1 MIEQILQL
9 LQKNRG
15 GLSYAKISATLH
27 LRPKEKTRL
36 KKNLRN
42 LLKKGVITQVR
53 KKYILPGE
61 KHTVRGELVTVLRGF
76 GFVKP
81 KKTGVPDIFIPARF
95 SGGAIQGDIVDV
107 VYLKK
112 GEKPEGR
119 IIRIVKK
126 RKKTILGIYKEFKG
140 RSFYLPF
147 ESPSLE
153 DIPIETGREDVNSGM
168 IVEVDR
174 ARQRIIDV
182 LGMPDDPGVDIE
194 VITRKH
200 GIPREFPE
208 EVTDEVQSFPETVKE
223 QDRRGRRDLRNWRTV
238 TIDGENARD
247 FDDAVSIKR
256 RKQGGFYLGV
266 HIADVS
272 HYVRPETPLDG
283 EAANRGTSVYFPDT
297 VIPMLP
303 EKLSNQ
309 ICSLKPDEDKLTVSV
324 LMKFDKD
331 GRRLDT
337 DFFSSV
343 IRTKGRM
350 TYTSVYEIF
359 QKEKKEKETHHEVV
373 SDLLDMRKLASLLRQ
388 NRMSSGSLDFDH
400 PQPELIYRHGAL
412 HKVVP
417 FFQNEA
423 HRLIEEFMLAANQ
436 AVAEYL
442 DDSPQPFIYR
452 IHPAPDPNDLE
463 KLREILRH
471 FGVSL
476 PPAEKIT
483 RHDLQQV
490 MDHFKGRE
498 EEKFITIQVLRSLS
512 LAVYSDENK
521 GHYGLGKD
529 YYTHFTSPIRRYPDL
544 IAHRILKSV
553 LKNEES
559 ETSALSTT
567 AVRCSDTERR
577 ADEAEKEVIN
587 WRIYRMLKSK
597 IGEMFTGFIAD
608 IIGAGV
614 VVELD
619 DYFVSGVILFQDLDH
634 DYYFRKSE
642 KTLRGRRT
650 GKTYELGDRL
660 NVQLLAV
667 NPELARISLK
677 PVN

>member
-1 MIEQILQL
+1 
-9 LQKNRG
+9 
-15 GLSYAKISATLH
+15 
-27 LRPKEKTRL
+27 
-36 KKNLRN
+36 
-42 LLKKGVITQVR
+42 
-53 KKYILPGE
+53 
-61 KHTVRGELVTVLRGF
+61 
-76 GFVKP
+76 
-81 KKTGVPDIFIPARF
+81 
-95 SGGAIQGDIVDV
+95 
-107 VYLKK
+107 
-112 GEKPEGR
+112 
-119 IIRIVKK
+119 
-126 RKKTILGIYKEFKG
+126 
-140 RSFYLPF
+140 
-147 ESPSLE
+147 
-153 DIPIETGREDVNSGM
+153 
-168 IVEVDR
+168 
-174 ARQRIIDV
+174 
-182 LGMPDDPGVDIE
+182 
-194 VITRKH
+194 
-200 GIPREFPE
+200 
-208 EVTDEVQSFPETVKE
+208 
-223 QDRRGRRDLRNWRTV
+223 
-238 TIDGENARD
+238 
-247 FDDAVSIKR
+247 
-256 RKQGGFYLGV
+256 
-266 HIADVS
+266 
-272 HYVRPETPLDG
+272 
-283 EAANRGTSVYFPDT
+283 
-297 VIPMLP
+297 
-303 EKLSNQ
+303 
-309 ICSLKPDEDKLTVSV
+309 
-324 LMKFDKD
+324 
-331 GRRLDT
+331 
-337 DFFSSV
+337 
-343 IRTKGRM
+343 
-350 TYTSVYEIF
+350 
-359 QKEKKEKETHHEVV
+359 
-373 SDLLDMRKLASLLRQ
+373 
-388 NRMSSGSLDFDH
+388 
-400 PQPELIYRHGAL
+400 
-412 HKVVP
+412 
-417 FFQNEA
+417 
-423 HRLIEEFMLAANQ
+423 LAANQ